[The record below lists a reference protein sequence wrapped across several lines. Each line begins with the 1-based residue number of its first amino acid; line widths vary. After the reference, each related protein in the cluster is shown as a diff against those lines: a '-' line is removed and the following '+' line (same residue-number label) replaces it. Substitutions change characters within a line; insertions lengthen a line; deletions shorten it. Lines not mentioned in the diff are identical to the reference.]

1 MDMPDQELLDLYRQ
15 GDTGAIGVLVERHRR
30 PLYGFILKSTEGR
43 TDADEIFQETWFR
56 ALRRIDSY
64 KHQNFRAWLMR
75 IARNLIIDRARRKKP
90 VASLDAETEDGQTM
104 AESIPGPARAPA
116 EEARDHEL
124 GDRIARAVADLPDDQ
139 REVFLMRTQADMSF
153 KDVAETQGVSVN
165 TALARMH
172 YAIGKLRAVLQDEY
186 EQLGR

>member
-1 MDMPDQELLDLYRQ
+1 MDVPDQELLAQYRQ
-15 GDTGAIGVLVERHRR
+15 GDAGAIGVLVERYRR
-30 PLYGFILKSTEGR
+30 PLYGFILKSTEGHA
-43 TDADEIFQETWFR
+43 DADEIFQEVWFR
-56 ALRRIDSY
+56 ALRRIESY

-90 VASLDAETEDGQTM
+90 VASLDAEFEDGQTL
-104 AESIPGPARAPA
+104 ADIVPGPAMAPV
-116 EEARDHEL
+116 EQVRDREL
-124 GDRIARAVADLPDDQ
+124 GDRIADAVAVLPDDQ

-153 KDVAETQGVSVN
+153 KAVAEAQGVSVN

-186 EQLGR
+186 DQIGR